1 MYTVKGVLIL
11 DNDGERILSKVRL
24 SHLKSLSLK
33 SFASNRPVYP
43 PPPGE

>member
-24 SHLKSLSLK
+24 SKQ
-33 SFASNRPVYP
+33 FEV
-43 PPPGE
+43 